1 MGGREVEYSLTDDP
15 VGFVRIDFG
24 TAGGGGGRGGG
35 SGFTGLGSLITGMV
49 GGDGVIG
56 WYNLGLIAERNA
68 AVRGSCLVTDTMDT
82 SGITMGVKSEDS
94 SPVSAVSSGTGDA
107 GDSITGDLTRGTTMG
122 AVLLSAPRLILEG
135 LSL

>member
-1 MGGREVEYSLTDDP
+1 M
-15 VGFVRIDFG
+15 DFG
-24 TAGGGGGRGGG
+24 TAGGGGGG
-35 SGFTGLGSLITGMV
+35 SGLDSLITGVV

-56 WYNLGLIAERNA
+56 WYNLGLTVGRNA

-82 SGITMGVKSEDS
+82 SGMTMGVKSEDS

-107 GDSITGDLTRGTTMG
+107 GDSITGDLTRGTTTG
-122 AVLLSAPRLILEG
+122 AALLSAPRLILEG